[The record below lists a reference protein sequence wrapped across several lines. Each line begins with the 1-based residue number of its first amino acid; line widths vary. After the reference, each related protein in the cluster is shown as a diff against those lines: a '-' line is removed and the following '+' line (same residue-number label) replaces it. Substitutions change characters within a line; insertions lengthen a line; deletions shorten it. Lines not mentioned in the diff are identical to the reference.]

1 MQESDYS
8 LKDYIQDNFMIKTK
22 DGQLTHLKF
31 NNAQNKLYDT
41 IKENYGVQP
50 TRIIILKA
58 RQLGISTMTEAVITA
73 LCINSP
79 NTDAVLVAHN
89 AEASAKIYEMTQL
102 FVNELP
108 PNFRPQQ
115 KYSNRKM
122 IVFDGDKNGLKSSI
136 RVMVAGDATRGS
148 TYRVG
153 HISELAF
160 FEKPKETMVALNQ
173 TFPISDESVV
183 IIESTA
189 NGFNYFYEMW
199 QDAVEGRSDY
209 IPLFFPWYLDPNYKM
224 KYKGFSKTQ
233 YELEI
238 QKKYDLTDDQLQWRR
253 WCIANNC
260 KGDETMF
267 RQEYPI
273 SPEEAFITS
282 GQSVFNT
289 EMVMER
295 MKEIPNPIKRGY
307 FTYNYDGMRIT
318 NIRWCEDNQ
327 GYIKIYKEPD
337 GRNTVIGGD
346 TAGDGTDF
354 FVGQV
359 LDGDGN
365 QVAVLHNQFDEDL
378 YVKQMYCLGK
388 YYHSLLCI
396 ESNFST
402 FPNQELQRLGYKA
415 LYVREKYDRI
425 VKDVQPKYGF
435 RTSSLTRPIII
446 DQLVEIA
453 REHIDKI
460 VDRETLQE
468 MLSFVNLKGKP
479 QASEGTHDDLV
490 MALAIAYEGFK
501 QIPHRPLFN
510 DKKVIEDREDRV
522 TEDYSFFN
530 YGM

>member
-1 MQESDYS
+1 METSDYTI
-8 LKDYIQDNFMIKTK
+8 KDFIEDNFKIKTK
-22 DGQLTHLKF
+22 DGNLINLKF
-31 NNAQNKLYDT
+31 NNAQNKLYDV
-41 IKENYGVQP
+41 IKERYGKEP
-50 TRIIILKA
+50 IRIIVLKA
-58 RQLGISTMTEAVITA
+58 RQLGISTMAEALITSM
-73 LCINSP
+73 CINSP

-102 FVNELP
+102 YVNELP
-108 PNFRPQQ
+108 DNFRPKQ

-122 IVFDGDKNGLKSSI
+122 IVFDDEKDGLKSSI

-160 FEKPKETMVALNQ
+160 FDKPKETMVALNQ
-173 TFPISDESVV
+173 TFPISDESLV

-224 KYKGFSKTQ
+224 KYKGFDKTT
-233 YELEI
+233 YEKEI
-238 QKKYDLTDDQLQWRR
+238 QEKYSLSDEQLQWRR

-289 EMVMER
+289 ETVMER
-295 MKEIPNPIKRGY
+295 MKDIPEPIKRGY
-307 FTYNYDGMRIT
+307 FTYNYNGVSIT
-318 NIRWCEDNQ
+318 NINWVDDNQ

-346 TAGDGTDF
+346 TAGDGIDF

-388 YYHSLLCI
+388 YYHSLLVI

-402 FPNQELQRLGYKA
+402 YPNQELQRLGYKA

-425 VKDVQPKYGF
+425 VKDVQPKFGF
-435 RTSSLTRPIII
+435 RTTSLTRPIII
-446 DQLVEIA
+446 DQLVEIV

-468 MLSFVNLKGKP
+468 MLSFVYLKGKP

-490 MALAIAYEGFK
+490 MGLAIAFEGFK
-501 QIPHRPLFN
+501 QIPHKAIFN
-510 DKKVIEDREDRV
+510 EQKRTIVEETRNDDLD
-522 TEDYSFFN
+522 FFN
-530 YGM
+530 FGM